1 MIPRQVDPEKMSRK
15 GMFVPGRFAMTCCVE
30 DVQFLGFKCKYPK
43 SEEIGHKSWINIT
56 AEVHVEFA
64 KEYRGKGPVL
74 YPVSI
79 EPAEKPEDE
88 LVYFS

>member
-1 MIPRQVDPEKMSRK
+1 MQI
-15 GMFVPGRFAMTCCVE
+15 
-30 DVQFLGFKCKYPK
+30 
-43 SEEIGHKSWINIT
+43 SEVGKIGHKSWINIT